1 VRRRDD
7 YRNVSGTAGPTP
19 DRTDGEQPSAARTLL
34 DLYDTAL
41 PAVYGYLIRRTG
53 DKNVAE
59 DLTSE
64 TFLAAMDRVRGTDPP
79 EPSTPWLIGIAR
91 HKLADHWR
99 RMQRTPTPVDE
110 VRDQPGA
117 DEWDVHL
124 DRLVAEYTLA
134 QLSTTHR
141 AVLTLRYV
149 DDCTVGQCADLLG
162 RTVTATETLLMRAK
176 RAFRA
181 AYPDSTTHPDTD
193 PRSASPRSK
202 GGRS

>member
-1 VRRRDD
+1 
-7 YRNVSGTAGPTP
+7 VSGTAG
-19 DRTDGEQPSAARTLL
+19 RTSDQADGEQPSAGRALL
-34 DLYDTAL
+34 ELYDTAL

-64 TFLAAMDRVRGTDPP
+64 TFLAAMDSARGGDPP
-79 EPSTPWLIGIAR
+79 EPTTPWLIGIAR

-99 RMQRTPTPVDE
+99 RMQRTPTPVSE
-110 VRDQPGA
+110 VLDHPGD

-124 DRLVAEYTLA
+124 DRMVAEYTLA
-134 QLSTTHR
+134 QLSDTHR

-149 DDCTVGQCADLLG
+149 DDCTVGQCAELLG
-162 RTVTATETLLMRAK
+162 RTVTATEALLTRAK

-181 AYPDSTTHPDTD
+181 AYPNTTD
-193 PRSASPRSK
+193 PSPTSLRPK
-202 GGRS
+202 GGRP

>member
-1 VRRRDD
+1 M
-7 YRNVSGTAGPTP
+7 SGTAGSTSNRP
-19 DRTDGEQPSAARTLL
+19 DGGPPSAGRTLL
-34 DLYDTAL
+34 DLYDEAL
-41 PAVYGYLIRRTG
+41 PAVYGYLLRRTR
-53 DKNVAE
+53 DTSVAE

-64 TFLAAMDRVRGTDPP
+64 TFLAAMDNARGVDAS
-79 EPSTPWLIGIAR
+79 EPSIPWLIGVAR

-110 VRDQPGA
+110 VRDDPA
-117 DEWDVHL
+117 DDEWDVHL

-149 DDCTVGQCADLLG
+149 DDCTVGQCAELLG
-162 RTVTATETLLMRAK
+162 RTVAATEALLTRAK
-176 RAFRA
+176 RAFRT
-181 AYPDSTTHPDTD
+181 AYPDTND
-193 PRSASPRSK
+193 PSPTSLRPR

>member
-1 VRRRDD
+1 
-7 YRNVSGTAGPTP
+7 VSGTAGSTSE
-19 DRTDGEQPSAARTLL
+19 RADGEQPSAGRTLL
-34 DLYDTAL
+34 DLYDEAL
-41 PAVYGYLIRRTG
+41 PVIYGYLLRRTG
-53 DKNVAE
+53 DKSVAE

-64 TFLAAMDRVRGTDPP
+64 TFLAAMDSARGPRP
-79 EPSTPWLIGIAR
+79 AEPSTPWLIGIAR

-110 VRDQPGA
+110 VQDHPVA

-149 DDCTVGQCADLLG
+149 DDCTVGQCAELLG
-162 RTVTATETLLMRAK
+162 RTVAATEALLTRAK

-181 AYPDSTTHPDTD
+181 AYPDTTD
-193 PRSASPRSK
+193 PSPTSPRPR